1 MNKKDNKETT
11 NQDGITRRSFFKRI
25 WIWLGVVAGLEF
37 AGLSLS
43 FLFSGK
49 RRVGTKDLNLV
60 KVIGRVEDI
69 KPGSVYP
76 YRSGQL
82 YLVRMTDG
90 GFLALSL
97 KCTHLGCSISWNE
110 DDEKF
115 ICPCHSSEF
124 DRYGDVLSPPAPHAL
139 DAYEVIIEEGMLKV
153 DLGKKVKRRKF
164 EKTDLTYG

>member
-1 MNKKDNKETT
+1 MNSKKSENR
-11 NQDGITRRSFFKRI
+11 DGITRRSFFKRI
-25 WIWLGVVAGLEF
+25 WVWLGVIAGLEF

-43 FLFSGK
+43 FLLSGK
-49 RRVGTKDLNLV
+49 KRGGVKDMNQV
-60 KVIGRVEDI
+60 KIIGRLEDI

-82 YLVRMTDG
+82 YLVRMNDG

-110 DDEKF
+110 DNEKF

-124 DRYGDVLSPPAPHAL
+124 DKYGDVLSPPAPHAL
-139 DAYEVIIEEGMLKV
+139 DAFKVFIEEGMVKV
-153 DLGKKVKRRKF
+153 DLAKKVKRRKF